1 MLGFERLFGVLLT
14 CLGAS
19 FAWDRGPGYAPHV
32 IGGLPRGQHQ
42 EFRTNSTDHLRL
54 LSSTENFVV
63 LGGRNALYNV
73 TVGLDGHLDLTG
85 KLIWGST
92 DAHREL
98 CTLKGKQEG
107 DCQNYI
113 RIFAE
118 VNPGR
123 ALICGTNSYKPMC
136 SAVCVFRMKD
146 ILEAFEGPF
155 KAQKDTRS
163 NWLPVSTSLGPTEP
177 RPGSCVEDSRTLPSQ
192 TVNFVK
198 NHPLMEKAVP
208 ALYGEPLLVTTG
220 AQLRLTSVAVVP
232 TTGPDGRAY
241 SVLFAGTADGRLVK
255 FYAVSGST
263 LQKVV
268 VSEMQVLPPGAGG
281 EPTDNGWKA
290 NLSHHIPQS
299 DCSNYT
305 NCASCVGTRDPFCG
319 WHEESHS
326 CREVGTVPLG
336 HLLDTAALYDVCP
349 ENNWVEERVVTH
361 GTISSVGRDPQSGFL
376 VHESHNHT
384 CPEIAVA
391 GAYSAQTMAIALVV
405 VAAVA
410 LAVGGLVGIVVGHKC
425 RLECPMMG
433 VPPMEHRNQL
443 TWSKSRHMAHH
454 SKDINLLMNTN
465 QFYSPPASPHPVI
478 FSNAQEPTPQAR
490 RKMDNL
496 GLVDFDVDGKD
507 RRHESKNSTESLE
520 KDPQHFKTDTLQK
533 GSAVCVFRMKD
544 ILEAFEG
551 PFKAQKDTRSN
562 WLPVSTSLGPTEPR
576 PGSCV
581 EDSRTL
587 PSQTVN
593 FVKNHPLMEKAV
605 PALYGEPLL
614 VTTGAQL
621 RLTSVAVVPTTG
633 PDGRAYSVLFAGT
646 ADGRLV
652 KFYAVAGNT
661 LQKVVVSEMQVLP
674 PGQAVK
680 QLTTVGK
687 QILAISEN
695 SVVSIPQSDCSN
707 YTNCASCVGTRDPFC
722 GWHEESHS
730 CREVGTVPLGH
741 LLDTAA
747 LYDVCPENNW
757 VEERV
762 VTHGTISS
770 VGRDPH
776 LGPTEPRPGSCV
788 EDSRT
793 LPSQTVNFVKNH
805 PLMEKAVPAL
815 YGEPLLVTTGAQLR
829 LTSVAVVPTTGPDGR
844 AYSVLFAGTA
854 DGRLVKFYAVSGSTL
869 QKVVV
874 SEMQVLPPG
883 QAVKQL
889 TTVGKQILAISENS
903 VVRKLYDYLFSV
915 SIPQSDCSNYTN
927 CASCVGTRDPFCGWH
942 EESHSCREVGTVP
955 LGHLL
960 DTAALYDGSTVG
972 FPCARSHNHTCPEI
986 AVAGAYSAQT
996 MAIALVVVAAVA
1008 LAVGGLVGIVVGHKC
1023 RLECPMMGV
1032 PPMEHRNQLTWS
1044 KSRHMA
1050 HHSKDINLLMNT
1062 NQFYSPPASPH
1073 PVIFSNAQ
1081 EPTPQA
1087 RRKMDN
1093 LGLVDFD
1100 VDGKDRRH
1108 ESKNST
1114 ESLEKDPQHFKT
1126 DTLQKV
1132 KKTYI

>member
-54 LSSTENFVV
+54 LSSTDNFVV

-136 SAVCVFRMKD
+136 RHYSIPLSEKDDTDKENEEAQGRCPYSPTHSSAYTYTDGHLFTGTVADFSGADPLIYRENQRTEQYDLKQLNQPAFVSATSYDEYAFFFFRE
-146 ILEAFEGPF
+146 IA
-155 KAQKDTRS
+155 
-163 NWLPVSTSLGPTEP
+163 
-177 RPGSCVEDSRTLPSQ
+177 
-192 TVNFVK
+192 
-198 NHPLMEKAVP
+198 MEYMNCGKAV
-208 ALYGEPLLVTTG
+208 
-220 AQLRLTSVAVVP
+220 
-232 TTGPDGRAY
+232 Y
-241 SVLFAGTADGRLVK
+241 SR
-255 FYAVSGST
+255 
-263 LQKVV
+263 
-268 VSEMQVLPPGAGG
+268 
-281 EPTDNGWKA
+281 
-290 NLSHHIPQS
+290 
-299 DCSNYT
+299 
-305 NCASCVGTRDPFCG
+305 
-319 WHEESHS
+319 
-326 CREVGTVPLG
+326 
-336 HLLDTAALYDVCP
+336 
-349 ENNWVEERVVTH
+349 
-361 GTISSVGRDPQSGFL
+361 VGRVCKNDRGGPAIFYDRWTSFLKARLNCSLPGEYPFYFDYLSATTDVVKLSG
-376 VHESHNHT
+376 ED
-384 CPEIAVA
+384 
-391 GAYSAQTMAIALVV
+391 VV
-405 VAAVA
+405 Y
-410 LAVGGLVGIVVGHKC
+410 
-425 RLECPMMG
+425 G
-433 VPPMEHRNQL
+433 VFGTPPTSIE
-443 TWSKSRHMAHH
+443 
-454 SKDINLLMNTN
+454 
-465 QFYSPPASPHPVI
+465 
-478 FSNAQEPTPQAR
+478 
-490 RKMDNL
+490 
-496 GLVDFDVDGKD
+496 
-507 RRHESKNSTESLE
+507 
-520 KDPQHFKTDTLQK
+520 

-770 VGRDPH
+770 VGRDPQS
-776 LGPTEPRPGSCV
+776 G
-788 EDSRT
+788 
-793 LPSQTVNFVKNH
+793 F
-805 PLMEKAVPAL
+805 
-815 YGEPLLVTTGAQLR
+815 LV
-829 LTSVAVVPTTGPDGR
+829 
-844 AYSVLFAGTA
+844 
-854 DGRLVKFYAVSGSTL
+854 
-869 QKVVV
+869 
-874 SEMQVLPPG
+874 
-883 QAVKQL
+883 
-889 TTVGKQILAISENS
+889 
-903 VVRKLYDYLFSV
+903 
-915 SIPQSDCSNYTN
+915 
-927 CASCVGTRDPFCGWH
+927 H
-942 EESHSCREVGTVP
+942 E
-955 LGHLL
+955 
-960 DTAALYDGSTVG
+960 
-972 FPCARSHNHTCPEI
+972 SHNHTCPEI